1 MRYQY
6 CSRFAPYIEGLIEQK
21 LALGYDYTE
30 SQRILHTFDR
40 FCTARYPAEELLT
53 QELALKWAEA
63 TDTEHNLYRLNRVS
77 VIREL
82 ARYMNSIGIAAYV
95 IPLELTRKTER
106 HVPHIYSMEELGRL
120 FAVIDRCKP
129 SRRSPAKHLVV
140 AVVFRMIYC
149 CGLRPVEARRLLR
162 ENVDLNDGTIY
173 ILESKGHKDRIVVMS
188 GDMLDLCRKYDKKA
202 DSICPDRKYFF
213 QSPSCRCDGMYSMAW
228 IIPTFKEFLT
238 EAEIYDCSGNTP
250 RLYDLRHTFATR
262 CLYKWMHEGRDIN
275 ACLAFLSEYMGHK
288 HISSTAY
295 YIHLIPGF
303 YSEMAEFHF
312 DRYPTEEEA
321 ICG

>member
-6 CSRFAPYIEGLIEQK
+6 YSHFAPYIEGLIEQK
-21 LALGYDYTE
+21 LALGYDYSE
-30 SQRILHTFDR
+30 SQRILHTFDH
-40 FCTARYPAEELLT
+40 FCIERYPQEDLLT
-53 QELALKWAEA
+53 QELAMKWTEA

-77 VIREL
+77 VVREL

-95 IPLELTRKTER
+95 IPLELTRKTGR
-106 HVPHIYSMEELGRL
+106 HIPHIYSTEELTRL
-120 FAVIDRCKP
+120 FAVIDSYKP

-140 AVVFRMIYC
+140 AVMFRMIYC

-173 ILESKGHKDRIVVMS
+173 ILESKGHKDRLVVMS
-188 GDMLDLCRKYDKKA
+188 DDMRNLCRKYDKKV
-202 DSICPDRKYFF
+202 DSICANRKYFF
-213 QSPSCRCDGMYSMAW
+213 QSPSHRSDGMYSMAW
-228 IIPTFKEFLT
+228 IIPTFRKFLT

-250 RLYDLRHTFATR
+250 RLYDLRHTFATH

-275 ACLAFLSEYMGHK
+275 ACLAYLSEYMGHE
-288 HISSTAY
+288 HISDTAY

-312 DRYPTEEEA
+312 DRYPSEEEA
-321 ICG
+321 ICD